1 MQPSLEP
8 LGIEPQ
14 LWTAA
19 DTLRGNVDAS
29 EYKHVVL
36 GLLFLKYIS
45 DAFEELHARLQNE
58 PGADPE
64 DRDEYLAE
72 NVFWVPGEARWSR
85 LRGDARQPTI
95 GTTIDNAMLAIER
108 ENQSLRGVLP
118 HDYAREA
125 LDKRRLGELVDLV
138 TNIRVGD
145 ADSRARDVLGR
156 VYEYFL
162 GRFAAQEGRGAGE
175 FYTPTHVVRLLVEML
190 EPFKGRV
197 FDPCCGSGGMFVQS
211 ERFVEAHGG
220 RRTDISVLGQESNNT
235 TWKLCKMNLAIR
247 SIEGDIRWNSQGS
260 FMHDEF
266 LDLKADFIMANPPFN
281 DSEWGGQLLRSD
293 VRWKYGAPPVG
304 NSNYAWIQHF
314 IHHLSNTGTAGF
326 VLANGSLSVGGVE
339 GQIRQGIIED
349 DLVDCIV
356 ALPGQ
361 LFYSTQI
368 PVSLWFI
375 SRNRANRSGHTL
387 LIDARNL
394 GQMADRTHRVLT
406 EADIQCIAMTYHS
419 WRGDG
424 QTDPEDWTQ
433 ERRDEFLDAWWD
445 SDPDSYQEAYD
456 RLNQDGPAMIKDKLA
471 SLSYQ
476 DVPGFCKDATLEEI
490 RGHGYVLT
498 PGRYVGVG
506 DAEDDGEPFEE
517 KMQRLV
523 ATLQEQQEEGRRLD
537 EEITRS
543 IAAIIYGN

>member
-1 MQPSLEP
+1 MQPTIEP

-14 LWTAA
+14 LWSAA

-45 DAFEELHARLQNE
+45 DAFEELHTKLVE
-58 PGADPE
+58 DPLADPE
-64 DRDEYLAE
+64 QRDEYLAE
-72 NVFWVPGEARWSR
+72 NVFWVPQEARWSR
-85 LRGDARQPTI
+85 LQAEARQPTI
-95 GTTIDNAMLAIER
+95 GTTVDNAMLAIER

-118 HDYAREA
+118 RDYGREA

-145 ADSRARDVLGR
+145 ADSRSKDVLGR

-162 GRFAAQEGRGAGE
+162 GRFAALEGRGAGE
-175 FYTPTHVVRLLVEML
+175 FYTPTHIVRLLVEML

-211 ERFVEAHGG
+211 ERFVEEHGG
-220 RRTDISVLGQESNNT
+220 NRNDIAVLGQESNNT

-247 SIEGDIRWNSQGS
+247 GIESDIKWNGEGS
-260 FMHDEF
+260 FQRDEF
-266 LDLKADFIMANPPFN
+266 PDLKADFIMANPPFN
-281 DSEWGGQLLRSD
+281 DSEWGGQLLRND

-314 IHHLSNTGTAGF
+314 IHHLSNSGTAGF

-339 GQIRQGIIED
+339 GEIRKGIIED
-349 DLVDCIV
+349 NLVDCIM

-361 LFYSTQI
+361 LFYTTQI

-375 SRNRANRSGHTL
+375 SRNRSKRSGRTL
-387 LIDARNL
+387 FIDGRDV
-394 GQMADRTHRVLT
+394 GEMADRTHRVLT
-406 EADIQCIAMTYHS
+406 EADVKRLANTYHA
-419 WRGDG
+419 WRSEAGAG
-424 QTDPEDWTQ
+424 EYEDI
-433 ERRDEFLDAWWD
+433 A
-445 SDPDSYQEAYD
+445 
-456 RLNQDGPAMIKDKLA
+456 
-471 SLSYQ
+471 
-476 DVPGFCKDATLEEI
+476 GFCKDATLDEI
-490 RGHGYVLT
+490 RSHGYVLT
-498 PGRYVGVG
+498 PGRYVGFG
-506 DAEDDGEPFEE
+506 DVEDDGELFEE

-523 ATLQEQQEEGRRLD
+523 ATLREQQEEGLRLD
-537 EEITRS
+537 ET
-543 IAAIIYGN
+543 IANNIKGLGYGG

>member
-1 MQPSLEP
+1 MQQTGEP
-8 LGIEPQ
+8 LGIETQ
-14 LWTAA
+14 LWSCA

-45 DAFEELHARLQNE
+45 DAFEELHTKLQQE

-72 NVFWVPGEARWSR
+72 NVFWVPQEARWPR
-85 LRGDARQPTI
+85 LQDEARQPTI

-118 HDYAREA
+118 RGYGREA

-145 ADSRARDVLGR
+145 ADSRSKDVLGR

-162 GRFAAQEGRGAGE
+162 GRFAALEGRGAGE
-175 FYTPTHVVRLLVEML
+175 FYTPTHIVRLLVAML

-211 ERFVEAHGG
+211 ERFVEEHGG
-220 RRTDISVLGQESNNT
+220 IRTDISVLGQESNNT

-247 SIEGDIRWNSQGS
+247 SIEADIKWNAEGS
-260 FMHDEF
+260 FLHDEF
-266 LDLKADFIMANPPFN
+266 PDLKADFIMANPPFN
-281 DSEWGGQLLRSD
+281 DSEWGGQLLKSD
-293 VRWKYGAPPVG
+293 VRWKYGAPPEG
-304 NSNYAWIQHF
+304 NADYAWIQHF
-314 IHHLSNTGTAGF
+314 IHHLSNNGTAGF
-326 VLANGSLSVGGVE
+326 VLDNGSLSLGGVPGE
-339 GQIRQGIIED
+339 IRQGIIED

-356 ALPGQ
+356 SLPGQ

-375 SRNRANRSGHTL
+375 SRNRTNRSGRTL
-387 LIDARNL
+387 FIDARN
-394 GQMADRTHRVLT
+394 GGEMADRTHRVLT
-406 EADIQCIAMTYHS
+406 EADVQRIADTYHS
-419 WRGDG
+419 WRGKA
-424 QTDPEDWTQ
+424 
-433 ERRDEFLDAWWD
+433 DAGEYAD
-445 SDPDSYQEAYD
+445 IA
-456 RLNQDGPAMIKDKLA
+456 
-471 SLSYQ
+471 
-476 DVPGFCKDATLEEI
+476 GFCKNATLDEI
-490 RGHGYVLT
+490 RGQGHVLT
-498 PGRYVGVG
+498 PGRYVDVG
-506 DAEDDGEPFEE
+506 DTEVDGEPFED

-523 ATLQEQQEEGRRLD
+523 ATLREQQEEARKLD
-537 EEITRS
+537 S
-543 IAAIIYGN
+543 AIADGLEVFGYGG

>member
-1 MQPSLEP
+1 MQPTLGP

-14 LWTAA
+14 LWSAA

-45 DAFEELHARLQNE
+45 DAFEEVHTELVKDPE
-58 PGADPE
+58 GDPE
-64 DRDEYLAE
+64 DRDEYTMRT
-72 NVFWVPGEARWSR
+72 VFWVPVEARWSK
-85 LRGDARQPTI
+85 LQGDARQPTI
-95 GTTIDNAMLAIER
+95 GTTVDNAMLAIER
-108 ENQSLRGVLP
+108 ENPSLRGVLP
-118 HDYAREA
+118 RDYGREA

-145 ADSRARDVLGR
+145 ADSRSKDVLGR

-162 GRFAAQEGRGAGE
+162 GRFAALEGRGAGE
-175 FYTPTHVVRLLVEML
+175 FYTPTHIVRLLVEML

-211 ERFVEAHGG
+211 ERFVEEHGG
-220 RRTDISVLGQESNNT
+220 KRTDISVLGQESNNT

-247 SIEGDIRWNSQGS
+247 SIEADIRWNGQGS
-260 FMHDEF
+260 FLHDEF
-266 LDLKADFIMANPPFN
+266 PDLKADFIMANPPFN

-293 VRWKYGAPPVG
+293 ARWKYGAPPVS

-314 IHHLSNTGTAGF
+314 IHHLSNSGTAGF

-339 GQIRQGIIED
+339 GAIRKGIIED

-356 ALPGQ
+356 ALQGQ

-375 SRNRANRSGHTL
+375 AKNRANRRGRTL
-387 LIDARNL
+387 FIDGRNV

-406 EADIQCIAMTYHS
+406 DADVQRLANTYHA
-419 WRGDG
+419 WRG
-424 QTDPEDWTQ
+424 
-433 ERRDEFLDAWWD
+433 
-445 SDPDSYQEAYD
+445 EANAGD
-456 RLNQDGPAMIKDKLA
+456 
-471 SLSYQ
+471 YQ
-476 DVPGFCKDATLEEI
+476 DMAGFCKDATLEDI
-490 RGHGYVLT
+490 RGHGHVLT

-506 DAEDDGEPFEE
+506 EAEDDGEPFEE

-523 ATLQEQQEEGRRLD
+523 TTLQEQQQEGRRLD
-537 EEITRS
+537 E
-543 IAAIIYGN
+543 AIRENLGVLGYGT

>member
-1 MQPSLEP
+1 MQQTGEP
-8 LGIEPQ
+8 LGIETQ
-14 LWTAA
+14 LWSAA

-45 DAFEELHARLQNE
+45 DAFEELHTKLQE
-58 PGADPE
+58 EQGADPE

-72 NVFWVPGEARWSR
+72 NVFWVPQDARWTR
-85 LRGDARQPTI
+85 LQGEARQPTI
-95 GTTIDNAMLAIER
+95 GTTVDSAMLAIER

-118 HDYAREA
+118 RDYGREA

-145 ADSRARDVLGR
+145 ADSRSKDVLGR

-162 GRFAAQEGRGAGE
+162 GRFAALEGRGAGE
-175 FYTPTHVVRLLVEML
+175 FYTPTHIVRLLAAML
-190 EPFKGRV
+190 EPFEGRV

-211 ERFVEAHGG
+211 ERFVEEHGG
-220 RRTDISVLGQESNNT
+220 TRTDISVLGQESNNT

-247 SIEGDIRWNSQGS
+247 SIEADIRWNGEGS
-260 FMHDEF
+260 FLHDEF
-266 LDLKADFIMANPPFN
+266 PDLKADFIMANPPFN

-314 IHHLSNTGTAGF
+314 IHHLSNNGTAGF

-339 GQIRQGIIED
+339 GEIRKGIIED

-356 ALPGQ
+356 SLPGQ

-375 SRNRANRSGHTL
+375 SRNRANRSGRTL
-387 LIDARNL
+387 FIDAHSA
-394 GQMADRTHRVLT
+394 GEMADRTHRVIT
-406 EADIQCIAMTYHS
+406 DTDVQRIASTYHAWRGEADAGEYEDIA
-419 WRGDG
+419 
-424 QTDPEDWTQ
+424 
-433 ERRDEFLDAWWD
+433 
-445 SDPDSYQEAYD
+445 
-456 RLNQDGPAMIKDKLA
+456 
-471 SLSYQ
+471 
-476 DVPGFCKDATLEEI
+476 GFCKDASLDEI

-506 DAEDDGEPFEE
+506 DTEDDGEPFEE

-523 ATLQEQQEEGRRLD
+523 VALEEQQKEAQRLD
-537 EEITRS
+537 
-543 IAAIIYGN
+543 AAIAVDLEVLGFGK

>member
-1 MQPSLEP
+1 MQPSIEP

-14 LWTAA
+14 LWSAA

-45 DAFEELHARLQNE
+45 DAFEEIHARLQQE

-72 NVFWVPGEARWSR
+72 NVFWVPPESRWSK
-85 LRGDARQPTI
+85 LQADARQPTI

-145 ADSRARDVLGR
+145 ADSRSRDVLGR

-162 GRFAAQEGRGAGE
+162 NRFAAQEGRGAGE
-175 FYTPTHVVRLLVEML
+175 FYTPTHIVRLLVEML

-211 ERFVEAHGG
+211 ERFVEVHGG

-260 FMHDEF
+260 FLHDEF
-266 LDLKADFIMANPPFN
+266 PDLKADFIMANPPFN

-314 IHHLSNTGTAGF
+314 IHHLSNIGTAGF

-339 GQIRQGIIED
+339 GEIRKGVIED

-375 SRNRANRSGHTL
+375 SRNRANRRGHTL
-387 LIDARNL
+387 FIDARSM
-394 GQMADRTHRVLT
+394 GQMADRTHRVLI
-406 EADIQCIAMTYHS
+406 EADIQRIAMTYHS

-424 QTDPEDWTQ
+424 KTDPEDWAK

-445 SDPDSYQEAYD
+445 ANPDDYREAYD
-456 RLNQDGPAMIKDKLA
+456 RFNQDGPAMIKHKHA
-471 SLSYQ
+471 SAAYQ
-476 DVPGFCKDATLEEI
+476 DVAGFCKDATLDEI

-498 PGRYVGVG
+498 PG
-506 DAEDDGEPFEE
+506 
-517 KMQRLV
+517 
-523 ATLQEQQEEGRRLD
+523 ATLALATPRTMANPLRR
-537 EEITRS
+537 TCS
-543 IAAIIYGN
+543 A